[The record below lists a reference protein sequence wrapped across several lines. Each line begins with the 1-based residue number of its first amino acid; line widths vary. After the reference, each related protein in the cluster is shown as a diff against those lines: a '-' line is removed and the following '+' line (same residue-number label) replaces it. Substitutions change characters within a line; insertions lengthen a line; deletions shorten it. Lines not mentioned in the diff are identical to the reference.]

1 MKEMTGPV
9 FHRRLFRASLAVAI
23 SGLGLALVACG
34 GGGGSSSTTSSGSG
48 ATAASYSGT
57 VTGLGSIVVNG
68 VRFSTTGA
76 TTVDGDD
83 PRLSFSEAFT
93 LGSTVTVS
101 GTVDDSTGIGQATTV
116 TVHGGVRG
124 SVSAVDTTAKTL
136 IVSGQTI
143 QADANTV
150 FEGINGATFNLTE
163 IQNLLAVPTPVY
175 VEVYCVADA
184 SNVILASRIEQK
196 SALASGY
203 AVLGTVAGVDTTAKT
218 FNLTLTSGTVVSVD
232 YSAGE
237 LLPSSVTLANGALV
251 RVRSTTDPA
260 TLANGD
266 TLSASKVIVKVQK
279 QSTGAAKLRGAV
291 TAISGTTWS
300 IGDVSVDV
308 SQSPVL
314 EGFTAL
320 SDVSVGTVVK
330 GKFVSGV
337 LVATKVES
345 DDYESRD
352 NVGGGKLYGVVSN
365 ATAASGSSLA
375 TFDVQGARIS
385 IASDSVLTLPADA
398 SYVEVRAA
406 LVDGVLTAT
415 SIETS
420 SNASAKAFE
429 VYGTVPCPNGSSDL
443 STTFT
448 LTLRNGS
455 TSSVNGSAATIKA
468 EDGVSLS
475 GVVGDAS
482 CRVEVKGTG
491 GGSSA
496 ITASV
501 IEVKSRTD

>member
-1 MKEMTGPV
+1 MNAFPQ
-9 FHRRLFRASLAVAI
+9 HLSRASLAVAL
-23 SGLGLALVACG
+23 SSLGLALVACG
-34 GGGGSSSTTSSGSG
+34 GGGGGSTSATTSSSG
-48 ATAASYSGT
+48 TATAASYSGT
-57 VTGLGSIVVNG
+57 VSGLGSIVVNG

-83 PRLSFSEAFT
+83 PRLSHSSAFT

-101 GTVDDSTGIGQATTV
+101 GTVDDSTSTGQASTV

-124 SVSAVDTTAKTL
+124 SVSAVDTTAQTL
-136 IVSGQTI
+136 TVSGQTI
-143 QADANTV
+143 QVDANTV
-150 FEGINGATFNLTE
+150 FEGLNGATFNLTV
-163 IQNLLAVPTPVY
+163 IQTLLAASTPVY
-175 VEVYCVADA
+175 VEVYGVADA
-184 SNVILASRIEQK
+184 NNVILASRIERK

-203 AVLGTVAGVDTTAKT
+203 AVLGTVAALDTTAKT
-218 FNLTLTSGTVVSVD
+218 FSLTLRSGTVVTVD

-237 LLPSSVTLANGALV
+237 LLPTGVTLANGAVV
-251 RVRSTTDPA
+251 RVRSATNPD
-260 TLANGD
+260 TLASGA

-279 QSTGAAKLRGAV
+279 QSVGAAKLRGAV

-320 SDVSVGTVVK
+320 SDVVVGTVVK
-330 GKFVSGV
+330 VKGNYVNSV

-345 DDYESRD
+345 EGYESRD
-352 NVGGGKLYGVVSN
+352 NAGGVKLYGVVSN

-375 TFDVQGARIS
+375 TFDVQGVTVS
-385 IASDSVLTLPADA
+385 IASGSSLALPANA

-406 LVDGVLTAT
+406 LVNGVLTAT
-415 SIETS
+415 SISSS
-420 SNASAKAFE
+420 SNASTKAFE

-468 EDGVSLS
+468 ERGVSLS
-475 GVVGDAS
+475 SVVANAS
-482 CRVEVKGTG
+482 CLVEVKGTT

-501 IEVKSRTD
+501 IEVKSRN